1 MDVVRRFPHRFHIVA
16 LSAHRDVDG
25 LGEQVAEFD
34 PPFIVMTDEDARDA
48 FCRRYPQW
56 AKRVLAPGD
65 EGLLQVS
72 AAAEVDVV
80 VNALMGAV
88 GVRPT
93 LAALQ
98 AGKKVALAN
107 KETLVAA
114 GSLVMAAARSVP
126 GARLLPVDSEH
137 SAIFQCL
144 DGREQQTPTRLILT
158 ASGGPFRTTPAERL
172 KHVTPEEALQ
182 HPTWR
187 MGGKITI
194 DSATLMNKGLEVIEA
209 CWLFDVPPE
218 AVEVWVHPQSI
229 VHSLVEFRDGSVLA
243 QLGVPDM
250 RMAIQYALT
259 YPERLEGN
267 WERLDLTRQP
277 PLTFE
282 EPDTDRFP
290 NLALAYEA
298 MRTGGTMPAVLN
310 AANEVAVALFLS
322 GKLPFDAIPRVVE
335 RVMGAHRPLHVVT
348 VDDVLEADGWA
359 RSEAR
364 RMADAV
370 SVRSERSAR

>member
-1 MDVVRRFPHRFHIVA
+1 M
-16 LSAHRDVDG
+16 
-25 LGEQVAEFD
+25 AEFN
-34 PPFIVMTDEDARDA
+34 PRHIILTDEGARDT

-56 AKRVLAPGD
+56 AERVLAPGD
-65 EGLLQVS
+65 EGLLQ
-72 AAAEVDVV
+72 AAASDDVDVV

-98 AGKKVALAN
+98 ARKKVALAN

-114 GSLVMAAARSVP
+114 GPLVMAAARS
-126 GARLLPVDSEH
+126 GTGKRLLPIDSEH

-144 DGREQQTPTRLILT
+144 DGREGQQPTRLILT

-172 KHVTPEEALQ
+172 KDVTPEEALR

-187 MGGKITI
+187 MGGKITV

-209 CWLFDVPPE
+209 CWLFDMPPE
-218 AVEVWVHPQSI
+218 AVQVWVHPQSI
-229 VHSLVEFRDGSVLA
+229 VHSLVEFRDGSMLA

-267 WERLDLTRQP
+267 WERLDLTAQP

-282 EPDTDRFP
+282 APDTERFP
-290 NLALAYEA
+290 SLALAYEA
-298 MRTGGTMPAVLN
+298 MRAGGTMPAVLN

-335 RVMGAHRPLHVVT
+335 RVMGAHRPLPVVT
-348 VDDVLEADGWA
+348 VEDVLEADGWA

-364 RMADAV
+364 RTADAF
-370 SVRSERSAR
+370 SVRSGRSAR

>member
-1 MDVVRRFPHRFHIVA
+1 MIRRFPHRFHIVA
-16 LSAHRDVDG
+16 LSAHKDVAR
-25 LGEQVAEFD
+25 LGEQVAEFN
-34 PPFIVMTDEDARDA
+34 PRHIILTDEGARDT

-56 AKRVLAPGD
+56 AERVLAPGD
-65 EGLLQVS
+65 EGLLQ
-72 AAAEVDVV
+72 AAASDDVDVV

-98 AGKKVALAN
+98 ARKKVALAN

-114 GSLVMAAARSVP
+114 GPLVMAAARS
-126 GARLLPVDSEH
+126 GTGKRLLPIDSEH

-144 DGREQQTPTRLILT
+144 DGREGQQPTRLILT

-172 KHVTPEEALQ
+172 KDVTPEEALR

-187 MGGKITI
+187 MGGKITV

-209 CWLFDVPPE
+209 CWLFDMPPE
-218 AVEVWVHPQSI
+218 AVQVWVHPQSI
-229 VHSLVEFRDGSVLA
+229 VHSLVEFRDGSMLA

-267 WERLDLTRQP
+267 WERLDLTAQP

-282 EPDTDRFP
+282 APDTERFP
-290 NLALAYEA
+290 SLALAYEA
-298 MRTGGTMPAVLN
+298 MRAGGTMPAVLN

-335 RVMGAHRPLHVVT
+335 RVMGAHRPLPVVT
-348 VDDVLEADGWA
+348 VEDVLEADGWA

-364 RMADAV
+364 RTADAF
-370 SVRSERSAR
+370 SVRSGRSAR